1 MGLGVGPFLFE
12 LKRVWVLLCLD
23 PKGFRISSE
32 SGPKGFGFGV
42 SVWTQNRFGCGSFHF
57 RAQEGW
63 GMAPWPDPMGLRAG
77 SVPGPRGVWVWVL
90 LFSDPMG
97 FGLGY
102 FRVRTQRGVG

>member
-1 MGLGVGPFLFE
+1 VGPFLFE

-57 RAQEGW
+57 RAQE
-63 GMAPWPDPMGLRAG
+63 D
-77 SVPGPRGVWVWVL
+77 
-90 LFSDPMG
+90 
-97 FGLGY
+97 
-102 FRVRTQRGVG
+102 